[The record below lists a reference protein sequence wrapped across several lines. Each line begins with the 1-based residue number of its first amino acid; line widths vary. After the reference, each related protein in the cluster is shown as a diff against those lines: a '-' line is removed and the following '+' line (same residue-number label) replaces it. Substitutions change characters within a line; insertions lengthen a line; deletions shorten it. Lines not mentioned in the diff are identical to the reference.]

1 MASITL
7 YEDNNYRGRSVTLT
21 GANPKLGNEGFD
33 DKTSSCKV
41 ESGHWI
47 LYQNDD
53 FGGNYC
59 ILGPGDYADA
69 KGMGFSN
76 DSLSSLRPLP
86 ESGVCL
92 FENYEFS
99 GRMVELTA
107 AQSNFGNIDFNDET
121 SSVIVVS
128 GTWDLFQN
136 YDFNGTRWQLS
147 TGRYAKPEEGGFKN
161 DSVSSAQPA

>member
-1 MASITL
+1 MASITI
-7 YEDNNYRGRSVTLT
+7 YERDNYGGRSVTLT
-21 GANPKLGNEGFD
+21 CANSKLGNEGFN

-41 ESGHWI
+41 ESGRWI
-47 LYQNDD
+47 LYQNYD
-53 FGGNYC
+53 FGGHYS

-69 KGMGFSN
+69 KAMGFSN

-92 FENYEFS
+92 FQNDNFG

-107 AQSNFGNIDFNDET
+107 AQSNFGSIDFNDKT

-136 YDFNGTRWQLS
+136 YDFDGDRWRLS
-147 TGRYAKPEEGGFKN
+147 SGQYANADKGGFKN